1 MADDLS
7 DVLYAELFR
16 QVAQVILGR
25 LRLLQRPLDQEP
37 KRRPRLLTLL
47 PMPSRLHAARPP
59 ARAQRSFGPFPPSDR
74 TKLPLLLPGHFLDR
88 PRSLLAVA
96 DPLRLRPGS
105 PRCLRYTARWAARSR
120 PPHHGSCRPH

>member
-1 MADDLS
+1 MMMPTRPGAAFEVVQPQFLFPLLIIEFDAPASPRGADQTFE
-7 DVLYAELFR
+7 AELFR

-59 ARAQRSFGPFPPSDR
+59 ARAQRSFGPFPPSEG
-74 TKLPLLLPGHFLDR
+74 TKLPLLLLPGHFLDR
-88 PRSLLAVA
+88 PR
-96 DPLRLRPGS
+96 
-105 PRCLRYTARWAARSR
+105 
-120 PPHHGSCRPH
+120 